1 MNSNCIYKK
10 IISDLEEKINQLQK
24 KGQEAVFNQKLKE
37 VEPQNINYIW
47 VGDNPGSSEKEKNAY
62 LVEDKTKISSAG
74 NNANRLFSHMG
85 ITNSSIVLNKTP
97 IYTDSTQ
104 DLKKLKGNKNFK
116 ETQEFMAEITFCLHK
131 TISKL
136 NSNCEVFIF
145 GFSGCYDLDKKWL
158 SKKKDNSYYANQYLP
173 YYFETLRDKYRKNK
187 TLRNKLNIIRH
198 FSYWRIFDDFSFE
211 IENYDD
217 KLLKNEK
224 VTMNKIE
231 EYCISKK
238 EIINAFK
245 RLNYSEELFN

>member
-1 MNSNCIYKK
+1 MNSNCIYEK
-10 IISDLEEKINQLQK
+10 IISDLEEEINQLQK

-116 ETQEFMAEITFCLHK
+116 ETQEFMAKITFCLHK

-158 SKKKDNSYYANQYLP
+158 SKKK
-173 YYFETLRDKYRKNK
+173 R
-187 TLRNKLNIIRH
+187 
-198 FSYWRIFDDFSFE
+198 
-211 IENYDD
+211 
-217 KLLKNEK
+217 
-224 VTMNKIE
+224 
-231 EYCISKK
+231 
-238 EIINAFK
+238 
-245 RLNYSEELFN
+245 